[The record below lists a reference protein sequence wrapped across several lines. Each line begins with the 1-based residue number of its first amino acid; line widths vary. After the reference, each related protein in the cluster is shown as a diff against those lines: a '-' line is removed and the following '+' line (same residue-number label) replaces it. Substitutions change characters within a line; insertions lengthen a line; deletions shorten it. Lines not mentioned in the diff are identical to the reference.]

1 MAFPIV
7 KLRTALA
14 AALLAATALVAPA
27 AHNTAQAQQAQR
39 PIRLVLNVGL
49 QVLDPIAGPSF
60 VTRNF
65 AYMVYDTLVSMD
77 SQGRFRPQML
87 DNWRTS
93 DDGLTWTF
101 TLRDGLE
108 FSDGTPVTAEDC
120 VASLRRWGARDSLG
134 RRLMA
139 ATKELRVVD
148 GKTFVLELARPFGLV
163 LEALGKPSVQVPF
176 IMPARLAANTPATT
190 PVSEVVGS
198 GPFLFLRDQ
207 WIPGERTVF
216 VRNPRY
222 RPRDEP
228 ADGLAGGKVP
238 RAERVEF
245 INMGDPGLRAAAIQ
259 AGEVDYLEYA
269 PIDYIRNFQRN
280 RNLVLSRARG
290 GAEIAGGLSINHRQ
304 PPFDN
309 VQVRRAVAQIMSRTD
324 IIAAEG
330 VPPEFSQP
338 DCQSVYVCG
347 TFYASETGTEPMRN
361 GTIELARQTLRQ
373 SGYNGERVVFLQPA
387 DSALINPIGLVM
399 IDRLRQAG
407 FNLDVQTSDW
417 SSIAA
422 RWIQHRPLDQGGW
435 SLVPV
440 IYTGFDLGNPLTN
453 PGIGYNCTGNQPWG
467 YCDQAMTQVIERFER
482 EPNAERRREIAGELQ
497 RMSIEQANFPISG
510 QFASAAVWRA
520 ELRGVID
527 FGFPVMWNIERAP
540 AR

>member
-1 MAFPIV
+1 MAFPLA
-7 KLRTALA
+7 KLRTVLA
-14 AALLAATALVAPA
+14 AGLLAATALAAPVAE
-27 AHNTAQAQQAQR
+27 AQQQR
-39 PIRLVLNVGL
+39 PLRLVLNVGL
-49 QVLDPIAGPSF
+49 QTLDPIAGPSF

-65 AYMVYDTLVSMD
+65 SYMVFDTLIAMD
-77 SQGRFRPQML
+77 SQGRYRPQML

-101 TLRDGLE
+101 TLREGLE

-120 VASLRRWGARDSLG
+120 VASIRRWGGRDSLG

-139 ATKELRVVD
+139 ATREMRIVD
-148 GKTFVLELARPFGLV
+148 GRTFVLELSRPFGLM

-176 IMPARLAANTPATT
+176 IMPARLASTTPPTT
-190 PVSEVVGS
+190 PVAEVVGS
-198 GPFLFLRDQ
+198 GPFLFVRDQ

-216 VRNPRY
+216 LRNPRY
-222 RPRDEP
+222 RPRNEP

-238 RAERVEF
+238 RMERVEF
-245 INMGDPGLRAAAIQ
+245 VNMSDPGLRAAAIQ

-269 PIDYIRNFQRN
+269 PIDYIPTFQRN
-280 RNLVLSRARG
+280 RNLVLARARG
-290 GAEIAGGLSINHRQ
+290 GAEIVGAISINHHQ

-309 VQVRRAVAQIMSRTD
+309 VLIRRAVQQIMDRSQ

-330 VPPEFSQP
+330 VPPDYSRP

-347 TFYASETGTEPMRN
+347 TFYASETGTEPMRD
-361 GTIELARQTLRQ
+361 TSIARARELLRQ
-373 SGYNGERVVFLQPA
+373 AGYSNERVVFLQPG

-417 SSIAA
+417 SSHAQ
-422 RWIQHRPLDQGGW
+422 RWIQRQPLNQGGW
-435 SLVPV
+435 SLIPV
-440 IYTGFDLGNPLTN
+440 IYTGFDLANPLSN
-453 PGIGYNCTGNQPWG
+453 PGIGYNCTNNQPWG
-467 YCDQAMTQVIERFER
+467 YCIPAMTPVIERFE
-482 EPNAERRREIAGELQ
+482 AEGDQDRRRGIAGELQ
-497 RMSIEQANFPISG
+497 RIAIDQATFPISG
-510 QFASAAVWRA
+510 QFASPAVWRA

-527 FGFPVMWNIERAP
+527 FGFPILWNVERN